1 MSIKWS
7 PTLTNVPLFLISVY
21 SVVMETAKML
31 GITRKVR
38 EGEMEDVGCR
48 KKVSEGRSD

>member
-31 GITRKVR
+31 GTTGKVR
-38 EGEMEDVGCR
+38 EGEMDGEGCR
-48 KKVSEGRSD
+48 KSV